1 MDAVAPPVDALFAG
15 KDPQVRRTY
24 DRILELLRAVGDVR
38 EDAKKTSVHLVRA
51 TGFAGV
57 HPRKSALVL
66 NIRLDRPVEDQRLLK
81 AERVSANRYHNELK
95 LGGPDDVDAQVDA
108 WLREA
113 YDLAR

>member
-1 MDAVAPPVDALFAG
+1 MHTPSINKSTPAAGTSSASWVLITGASSGFGEEFARQYAEQG
-15 KDPQVRRTY
+15 
-24 DRILELLRAVGDVR
+24 
-38 EDAKKTSVHLVRA
+38 H
-51 TGFAGV
+51 
-57 HPRKSALVL
+57 ALVL
-66 NIRLDRPVEDQRLLK
+66 VARRLDRPVEDQRLLK

>member
-1 MDAVAPPVDALFAG
+1 MEFEHVTFDLPHGTFHALQPG
-15 KDPQVRRTY
+15 DPDGQ
-24 DRILELLRAVGDVR
+24 
-38 EDAKKTSVHLVRA
+38 LVRT

-81 AERVSANRYHNELK
+81 AERVSATRYHNELK

>member
-1 MDAVAPPVDALFAG
+1 
-15 KDPQVRRTY
+15 
-24 DRILELLRAVGDVR
+24 
-38 EDAKKTSVHLVRA
+38 
-51 TGFAGV
+51 
-57 HPRKSALVL
+57 VL